1 MPYQQW
7 LQSAYANIYMINK
20 MFNTGIKV
28 LKKVGNNF
36 KEMNVHEDEDSSGK
50 KILKIKICE

>member
-1 MPYQQW
+1 
-7 LQSAYANIYMINK
+7 